1 MKPFLGDLPWAVMIR
16 WSEVRRIE
24 RMEVRVIED
33 RAVTS
38 GLFDQVGAALRLIMT
53 NDPARYDR
61 IRRDLKRVLLTLASG
76 GQYLPRLE
84 TCRIGIDYVRRS
96 SPLEVAMMI
105 VHEATHARLWRAGY
119 RYEPADR
126 GRIERIC
133 IRAEMTFASRIPGS
147 GLAIARTEQLL
158 RSEWWTREEHNRRSL
173 AELRALGCPRW
184 FVRVL
189 HWTARRQ

>member
-1 MKPFLGDLPWAVMIR
+1 
-16 WSEVRRIE
+16 
-24 RMEVRVIED
+24 MEVRVFED
-33 RAVTS
+33 QAVAS
-38 GLFDQVGAALRLIMT
+38 ALFDQIGAALQLIVT
-53 NDPARYDR
+53 TDPRRYAR

-119 RYEPADR
+119 RYEAANR

-133 IRAEMTFASRIPGS
+133 VRAETTFAARIPGS
-147 GLAIARTEQLL
+147 AVAIAQTERLL
-158 RSEWWTREEHNRRSL
+158 EREWWTREEHQRRSL
-173 AELRALGCPRW
+173 VELRTLGCPQW
-184 FVRVL
+184 LVRLL
-189 HWTARRQ
+189 HWTASRR